1 MGHKVHWQYMH
12 TGTISENC
20 TLRRRGRLVRRS
32 RRLNGRRLATA
43 AALHR
48 EEPGEPEDQQVER
61 ADHCYSE
68 VQIETRALAADN

>member
-1 MGHKVHWQYMH
+1 MH

-20 TLRRRGRLVRRS
+20 TLRRRGRLVRRRGRLNR
-32 RRLNGRRLATA
+32 RRLTAT

-61 ADHCYSE
+61 ADHC
-68 VQIETRALAADN
+68 